1 MKRIRLDENID
12 CLLKGLFAAEFE
24 VITVREHGWTG
35 KKNGELLRLAEQEFD
50 VFITMDKNLEH
61 QQNLRALNI
70 AVIVVRARSNAY
82 RVVAPLMPE
91 VNEALR
97 VIQSGQVIHVMG

>member
-1 MKRIRLDENID
+1 MKRILLDENID
-12 CLLKGLFAAEFE
+12 RLLKGLFAAEFE
-24 VITVREHGWTG
+24 VITVREHGWAG

-61 QQNLRALNI
+61 QQNLSALNI
-70 AVIVVRARSNAY
+70 AVIVLRARSNAY
-82 RVVAPLMPE
+82 SVVAPLMPR

-97 VIQSGQVIHVMG
+97 VVQSGQVMHIMG